1 MSTDIQTLNPQTAAN
16 IAGGGLDWN
25 LPNNAKVVDGSYSG
39 ATFLTSEVTTDE
51 LRLTNFGYTLPE
63 GATLTGLTAS
73 ITRMKQ
79 TAGDVTKVQDVQ
91 IQLICNGSNI
101 GDNKSVSAEW
111 NLNSLRVDVF
121 YLFDEILT
129 KEIIEDSTFGLSI
142 KAIGFDRSI
151 FAFGATASIDGV
163 TFTFTSDVPDLETL
177 NIPGPSGSE
186 GIIGFT
192 RETSWG
198 TTPTDGTDPDKTISD
213 IIFLPC
219 KQETFSSTGF
229 LVPGIEMMSGQRK
242 LTKVKT
248 NAADIRGNL
257 RFVAGADSLG
267 YLFTMLLGSP
277 STTELAGSSGTAD
290 GAYQH
295 IWYNG
300 LNSRSEY
307 PAPYSIESQYA
318 GLRSKLIQGAIL
330 TKFNI
335 EINNN
340 SPVIVI
346 PEFIGKS
353 MRWLHPTD
361 DDAKGSGT
369 LDKRGKTRPAVM
381 TASPIILC
389 EDYLHFTD
397 IRAYPEINDDIYP
410 TVLDLNISPGYAN
423 VSAIYTAGGGDEI
436 GSYSVDNFHLQ
447 GKICLLFSDEELLEE
462 FMEDQTFK
470 LEFALRGSL
479 IQGEYYNEFSFAALS
494 CKGEPETA
502 NRVGTLAVDIN
513 FHALVD
519 CATNQECSFTIIN
532 TVSSY

>member
-1 MSTDIQTLNPQTAAN
+1 MSTDIQTLNPQTSAN
-16 IAGGGLDWN
+16 IAGGGTDWIN
-25 LPNNAKVVDGSYSG
+25 PNNAKIVDGSY
-39 ATFLTSEVTTDE
+39 ATSSYLAAELLSDE
-51 LRLTNFGYTLPE
+51 LRLTNFGYSLPE
-63 GATLTGLTAS
+63 GASLTGLTAA
-73 ITRMKQ
+73 ITRMKI
-79 TAGDVTKVQDVQ
+79 TGGVITSVKDVQ
-91 IQLICNGSNI
+91 IQLVYNGSNI

-111 NLNSLRVDVF
+111 NLSSLRVDI
-121 YLFDEILT
+121 FDMFDSILT
-129 KEIIEDSTFGLSI
+129 KEIIEDSSFGISI
-142 KAIGFDRSI
+142 KVIGYDHSVFTL
-151 FAFGATASIDGV
+151 GVTALIDGV
-163 TFTFTSDVPDLETL
+163 SFTFTSDVPDLETL
-177 NIPGPSGSE
+177 NIPAPSGSE

-192 RETSWG
+192 RESTWG
-198 TTPTDGTDPDKTISD
+198 TTPTAGIDPDKTISD

-369 LDKRGKTRPAVM
+369 LDKRGKIRPAVM

-389 EDYLHFTD
+389 EDYLHFID

-410 TVLDLNISPGYAN
+410 TVLDLSISPGYSN

-436 GSYSVDNFHLQ
+436 GSYSIDNFHLQ

-462 FMEDQTFK
+462 FMDDQTFK

-479 IQGEYYNEFSFAALS
+479 IQGEYYNEFSFSALS

-502 NRVGTLAVDIN
+502 NRMGTLKVDIN

-519 CATNQECSFTIIN
+519 CVTNQECVFTIIN
-532 TVSSY
+532 TVSGY